1 MTSFMSYAFHTIQ
14 FKTPANCSCT
24 FRNMAFICI
33 FFIKTVMEVQPQLI
47 RASHGEALCV
57 CAAISASVMSDVS
70 RLSCFQRN
78 YTEIPGSAVPE
89 DLCHFQSSTTTSNDS
104 LEPPVARQHNASAS
118 HHKPR
123 SPQHNGRTPSPP
135 RRPPDPR
142 PAAHQSGSARV
153 SPLAGRTGT
162 GAPLQTCH
170 SPPAIE
176 PRANL

>member
-1 MTSFMSYAFHTIQ
+1 
-14 FKTPANCSCT
+14 
-24 FRNMAFICI
+24 MAFILW
-33 FFIKTVMEVQPQLI
+33 KKNRVMEVQLQLI
-47 RASHGEALCV
+47 TQSRGVRGGGLCV
-57 CAAISASVMSDVS
+57 CAPISASVMSDVP

-78 YTEIPGSAVPE
+78 YAEIPGSAVPE

-123 SPQHNGRTPSPP
+123 SPQHNGRTLPP
-135 RRPPDPR
+135 GLYPDPR
-142 PAAHQSGSARV
+142 PAAHKSRPARV
-153 SPLAGRTGT
+153 SPLAGRAGS
-162 GAPLQTCH
+162 GAPPQTCH